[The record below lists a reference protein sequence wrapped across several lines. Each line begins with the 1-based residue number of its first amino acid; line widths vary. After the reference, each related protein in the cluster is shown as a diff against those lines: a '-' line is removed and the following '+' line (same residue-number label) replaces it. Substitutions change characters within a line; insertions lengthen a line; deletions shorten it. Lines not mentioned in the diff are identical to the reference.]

1 MKGWFFTCT
10 RASTRFKSEER
21 KFKAANANLPSN
33 IHFSTFLKRTSFC
46 LDFLEKNRKQ
56 KKYSGSKLINDF
68 MHQPPS
74 LSTLFFNDFDFVSH
88 YHSHLIVDLANHN
101 KVVKTEI
108 KKVVFNWWNLN
119 PILRRK
125 WVLQKK
131 NNTVHII
138 QNHVSYG
145 FHCYI
150 CVYLSYS

>member
-33 IHFSTFLKRTSFC
+33 IHFSTFHKRTSFC

-88 YHSHLIVDLANHN
+88 SHRHLIVDLANHN

-131 NNTVHII
+131 QYCTYNPK
-138 QNHVSYG
+138 SCKLWFSLLYM
-145 FHCYI
+145 
-150 CVYLSYS
+150 CVPYS